1 MDLFQVEKFFPIVA
15 YGYRCYDVFLW
26 SKITLCRSRGKKK
39 EKCET
44 FFKVPAEV
52 VGLNITPTLPE
63 AMVVEAPQLDPEATL
78 LEVSE
83 AAQPQDPEATMVG
96 EDGNAQPPLD
106 DTEAPPPG
114 DFAALPMDV
123 EEEAPELQLQ
133 PYEPDEGKKA
143 NSLADP

>member
-1 MDLFQVEKFFPIVA
+1 
-15 YGYRCYDVFLW
+15 
-26 SKITLCRSRGKKK
+26 
-39 EKCET
+39 
-44 FFKVPAEV
+44 

-63 AMVVEAPQLDPEATL
+63 AMVVDAPQLDPEATL

-106 DTEAPPPG
+106 DAEAPPPG
-114 DFAALPMDV
+114 DFAAMPMEV

-133 PYEPDEGKKA
+133 LQPYEPYVGKKA
-143 NSLADP
+143 NSFCGSVTFWYESGFAAILISNERIWILLFSFKTAIQNFSP